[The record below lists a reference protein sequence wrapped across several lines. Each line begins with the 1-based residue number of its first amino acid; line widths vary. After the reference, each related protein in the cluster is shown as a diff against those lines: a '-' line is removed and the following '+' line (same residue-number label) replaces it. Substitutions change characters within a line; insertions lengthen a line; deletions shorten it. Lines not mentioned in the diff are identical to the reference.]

1 MKYKI
6 TFLFL
11 ISGIIIYAITVA
23 ASSVSNLI
31 LLAVCICL
39 LVMLRRGSTLFP
51 SFNGTQEELCRII
64 DTIPMPVFIKDTDNN
79 VFAANKE
86 LFKLFHLPD
95 VTAYDVIT
103 HKIYSLL
110 NTDEIKKE
118 EEKLHSGNNVI
129 SCEKFIRKDNG
140 IIKYHINKTG
150 IYDKNNRLKSIIV
163 FIKSVETDTRH
174 CNNEDLI
181 ATLTHDLKTPAVA
194 QIRGIELLLN
204 GYFGEIND
212 RQRNFL
218 TDIWQS
224 GNYMLS
230 MLMDML
236 WLYKFDNKKIALNI
250 ISFDVNDLIRE
261 ILKENK
267 LTLNI
272 KNSSFIQKNKTA
284 KIHIV
289 ADKSHIKRII
299 HNILINAVTHSID
312 NSVIYIDTD
321 IKSNEFVFQ
330 VTNKGKQIPK
340 ELLNCMFDR
349 NSIFNQKCE
358 GLSTGLGLY
367 LSNSLLELNGGK
379 FFCDLTPEGKN
390 TFGFIIKLGMC
401 NLEKIENKSFKT
413 KL

>member
-11 ISGIIIYAITVA
+11 FAGIIIYALTLA
-23 ASSVSNLI
+23 TASISNFI
-31 LLAVCICL
+31 LLIMCISMF
-39 LVMLRRGSTLFP
+39 VMIRKKFVRINNFISSNEELRRIVDS
-51 SFNGTQEELCRII
+51 
-64 DTIPMPVFIKDTDNN
+64 IPISVLIKDIEGNVIIANN
-79 VFAANKE
+79 EFYKE
-86 LFKLFHLPD
+86 FQLSNE
-95 VTAYDVIT
+95 IT
-103 HKIYSLL
+103 CVEITERIYSLF
-110 NTDEIKKE
+110 DKKTILQ
-118 EEKLHSGNNVI
+118 EEKILFSDNTVI
-129 SCEKFIRKDNG
+129 NCERFIRKNNK
-140 IIKYHINKTG
+140 ITKFYIRKTG
-150 IYDKNNRLKSIIV
+150 IYDDNKRLKNIIV
-163 FIKSVETDTRH
+163 FIKNIETNEFD
-174 CNNEDLI
+174 CSNEDLI

-194 QIRGIELLLN
+194 QMRGIELLLN

-230 MLMDML
+230 MLVDML
-236 WLYKFDNKKIALNI
+236 WLYKFDNKKIALNVV
-250 ISFDVNDLIRE
+250 SFNVNDLIKE

-272 KNSSFIQKNKTA
+272 KNSDFVQNNKTA
-284 KIHIV
+284 KIHIL

-299 HNILINAVTHSID
+299 HNILMNAVTHSTEG
-312 NSVIYIDTD
+312 SMIYINTD

-330 VTNKGKQIPK
+330 VTNQGKYIPPEMLK
-340 ELLNCMFDR
+340 CLLDR
-349 NSIFNQKCE
+349 NSIFNQKCD

-379 FFCDLTPEGKN
+379 FICESTKEGKN
-390 TFGFIIKLGMC
+390 TFGFVIKLGGSC
-401 NLEKIENKSFKT
+401 YEKINNETFKT

>member
-1 MKYKI
+1 MKHKI

-11 ISGIIIYAITVA
+11 VAGIIIYAITVA
-23 ASSVSNLI
+23 AASVSNLI
-31 LLAVCICL
+31 LLAMCICMLIIIRKNSWLSQIFPEDKDEL
-39 LVMLRRGSTLFP
+39 L
-51 SFNGTQEELCRII
+51 RII
-64 DTIPMPVFIKDTDNN
+64 NTIPMPIFIKDVDNN
-79 VFAANKE
+79 IVMANKE
-86 LFKLFHLPD
+86 FLKLFQFPEE
-95 VTAYDVIT
+95 TSYDTIT
-103 HKIYSLL
+103 KKIYSLCNIEDIKKEDEKL
-110 NTDEIKKE
+110 KKSNKSLTCEQIIHQENEIKKYY
-118 EEKLHSGNNVI
+118 V
-129 SCEKFIRKDNG
+129 
-140 IIKYHINKTG
+140 NKAG
-150 IYDKNNRLKSIIV
+150 IYDKHKRLKSIII
-163 FIKSVETDTRH
+163 FIKSIETHTRD

-236 WLYKFDNKKIALNI
+236 WLYKFDNKKISVNVM
-250 ISFDVNDLIRE
+250 SFNVNELIRE

-272 KNSSFIQKNKTA
+272 KNSNFIQKNQTA
-284 KIHIV
+284 KIHIL

-299 HNILINAVTHSID
+299 HNILINAVTHSVE
-312 NSVIYIDTD
+312 NSIIYIDTD
-321 IKSNEFVFQ
+321 IKNNEFVFQ
-330 VTNKGKQIPK
+330 VTNQGKYIPK
-340 ELLNCMFDR
+340 ELMKCMFDR
-349 NSIFNQKCE
+349 NSVFNQKCN

-379 FFCDLTPEGKN
+379 FICESTEEGKN
-390 TFGFIIKLGMC
+390 TFGFIIKIGGRS
-401 NLEKIENKSFKT
+401 NKKPDSDDIKT
-413 KL
+413 TL